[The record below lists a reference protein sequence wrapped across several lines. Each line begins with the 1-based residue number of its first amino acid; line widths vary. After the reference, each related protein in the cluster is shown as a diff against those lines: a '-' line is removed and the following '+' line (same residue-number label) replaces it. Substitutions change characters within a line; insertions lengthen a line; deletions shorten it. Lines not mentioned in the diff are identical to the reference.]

1 MCAPVGSDLLT
12 LSSLV
17 RPDPRDAAALGSVVC
32 VCYNGSV
39 TDAKLTRRAA
49 LAGIGGGALLTL
61 SACFF
66 GDDDDGSSS
75 SRKKSKSKKKK

>member
-1 MCAPVGSDLLT
+1 
-12 LSSLV
+12 V
-17 RPDPRDAAALGSVVC
+17 RPALATAAALGSVVC

-39 TDAKLTRRAA
+39 TNANLTRRAA
-49 LAGIGGGALLTL
+49 LAGIGGGALLAL

-66 GDDDDGSSS
+66 GDDDDDDGGGSSS

>member
-1 MCAPVGSDLLT
+1 M
-12 LSSLV
+12 
-17 RPDPRDAAALGSVVC
+17 RPEPATAAALGSVVC

-66 GDDDDGSSS
+66 GDDDDDGGSSS

>member
-1 MCAPVGSDLLT
+1 M
-12 LSSLV
+12 
-17 RPDPRDAAALGSVVC
+17 RPGHWTAAALGSVVR

-39 TDAKLTRRAA
+39 TNAKLTRRAA

-66 GDDDDGSSS
+66 GDDDDDSGS
-75 SRKKSKSKKKK
+75 RKKKSKSKKKK